1 MSDFLSL
8 SVADVASRTVDA
20 LRDMVAEVP
29 AASSIED
36 LSDTFL
42 SGDRKI
48 YSGIVLGVLAL
59 LVMMLAF

>member
-20 LRDMVAEVP
+20 LLDMAAEVP

-42 SGDRKI
+42 AGDRKI
-48 YSGIVLGVLAL
+48 YSGIILGLVAL
-59 LVMMLAF
+59 IVMMFAY